1 MKVAFFVTME
11 EIWKDIKGFEGLYQV
26 SNLGRVRSLGFDK
39 YHKGIVL
46 KPAFDG
52 KKNYL
57 FVVLRNKGVK
67 KLINVHR
74 LVAIAFIPNPNN
86 LPCVNHK
93 DENKTNNKADNLEWC
108 TVKYNSNYG
117 NSKTRMIESRKSNPN
132 YRQSL
137 TQGQITRNK
146 LRCTGSEK
154 PVLQFSLQ
162 GDFIREWKSLTTVER
177 ECGISRAGIT
187 RCCNGVYKQCKG
199 YLWKFKG

>member
-1 MKVAFFVTME
+1 MNDT
-11 EIWKDIKGFEGLYQV
+11 EIWKDVIGYEGLYQV
-26 SNLGRVRSLGFDK
+26 SNLGRVKRIKHTTKKLFFSER
-39 YHKGIVL
+39 IVNQYVNMNGYMMAPL
-46 KPAFDG
+46 SKDG
-52 KKNYL
+52 KDKH
-57 FVVLRNKGVK
+57 KA
-67 KLINVHR
+67 VHR
-74 LVAIAFIPNPNN
+74 LVAQAFIPNPDN
-86 LPCVNHK
+86 LPFVNHK
-93 DENKTNNKADNLEWC
+93 DENPLNNHIDNLEWC